1 MKGVF
6 QHIIISLSTAAIL
19 AGCGTQK
26 ASSPQSTAAE
36 AAVDAPSVISHND
49 SLRFKM
55 YYYEGIRQQ
64 ISGNLDAAY
73 DLFRHSLDI
82 NPGAAEAYL
91 MLSSYEGV
99 LQGDSVAL
107 EYIKKASE
115 LSPGNNAYLD
125 RLATGYIMIGD
136 IDEAVKAYEKLAHNS
151 PERADVL
158 NILVQLYGRQKN
170 YDMMLDVLQRMET
183 LEGGS
188 EDLTLAKMRVYS
200 MQGKKEEEFNA
211 LKAMSD
217 KHPNDL
223 NYRVMTGNWLLQNG
237 KPDEA
242 YAEYM
247 EVLKADPENI
257 PVKMSMI
264 DYYRTSGQQLR
275 ADSLQEAL
283 LVSTKTP
290 AENKVSLLR
299 QVVADSESSGGDSTE
314 VLSIFKKILR
324 QPQETSD
331 IAELYAAYLTLKQM
345 PQDTITKALEGVL
358 AISPDNSAARFQL
371 LQTVWMEQ
379 DFDRVVEIARQGL
392 DYNPDEMAFYY
403 FLGLAYVQKDD
414 DDNALDALRRG
425 VSQIDDQSNPDLVSD
440 FYAIM
445 GDILHDKGYAD
456 EAYAA
461 YDSCL
466 QWKDDNLGCLNNY
479 AYYLSEENKH
489 LEKAAQMSYRTVQ
502 AEPDN
507 STFLDTY
514 AWILFKQKKYAD
526 ALQYIDM
533 AVEND
538 TTKSAVI
545 IEHAGDIHAM
555 NGDIDTALK
564 YWKEALDAG
573 PDNAKAIRRKIKEK
587 KYVEE

>member
-1 MKGVF
+1 
-6 QHIIISLSTAAIL
+6 
-19 AGCGTQK
+19 
-26 ASSPQSTAAE
+26 
-36 AAVDAPSVISHND
+36 
-49 SLRFKM
+49 M

-82 NPGAAEAYL
+82 NPGAAEAYF

-264 DYYRTSGQQLR
+264 DYYRTSGQKLR